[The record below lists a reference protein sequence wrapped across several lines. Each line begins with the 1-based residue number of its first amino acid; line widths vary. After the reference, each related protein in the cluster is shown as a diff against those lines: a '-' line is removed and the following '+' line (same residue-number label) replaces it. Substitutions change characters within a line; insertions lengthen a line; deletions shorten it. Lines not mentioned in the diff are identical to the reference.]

1 MNSLQALNLAA
12 PMADT
17 YNRLEEML
25 LCHIA
30 EQLAANP
37 DTLINATSQW
47 RIKMLAQMGRL
58 TADTAKII
66 AQMTGKA
73 PEMVESVVSAAVDE
87 VLDEYG
93 LELTDKLSDNISQS
107 LKNYDLQAVKSKY
120 NQVNT
125 VMQYKAKQL
134 YTKSVNGVADRFE
147 RIKQKALENS
157 QEYLDVLNKNAMAV
171 VVGEKSRTEALRE
184 TIAEMNKKGI
194 PAFVDASGR
203 EWSPEA
209 YINMDIRNTAKNSA
223 LAAEFASLDE
233 LGQDVILVSS
243 HSGARPKCFPYQ
255 GKFYSRSGK
264 SGTITD
270 AKGQTYSYS
279 PLKDTSFGEPDGLF
293 GINCGHRMR
302 GVSDGTFIN
311 REKAYSE
318 KENSE
323 EYEQV
328 QRQRQKERQI
338 RKEKTHAD
346 MLEAAGDAEEAKKYR
361 NRATQHNRELKAYCE
376 ENGLSYRKD
385 RTGTYGYKD
394 TEKRTINRGTID
406 TVRSQETIKQHIDFS
421 KINSVEELADEM
433 QRITGKSVNLSGT
446 DLELMKRNM
455 QQIVELGE
463 EYGYRFDAIE
473 VTSAKKYIG
482 EVSRTGRYGEKTILN
497 YPQKYYQSR
506 EILISELKKSSQS
519 NAMPP
524 ISGRNIDIYTSTH
537 EFGHTL
543 SEELTSRLYG
553 RDVEFWDE
561 IEQIYADY
569 KKRGNDIL
577 GKYAGSN
584 QNEFLAEAF
593 ANAKLHPQPTEWSV
607 KTLEVVDKYF
617 KVSVDNSVN
626 SGIINTG
633 VFSGAKKTFGWEN
646 RHGELMYEE
655 IRHRTT
661 DVKKISEFT
670 PFTESA
676 VEEIKQHMFFAEHKF
691 ADGSVK
697 RFDSDFD
704 QAQAWDRLSQG
715 KGTDADIM
723 LLKHEYVELTQMR
736 LHGYDYETA
745 HEIANRYHNWAEIL
759 LKEMK

>member
-1 MNSLQALNLAA
+1 MNSLKALNLAA

-58 TADTAKII
+58 TADIARII

-73 PEMVESVVSAAVDE
+73 PEMVENVVSAAVEE

-93 LELTDKLSDNISQS
+93 LTLTEKLSDNISQS

-125 VMQYKAKQL
+125 VMQYKAKEL
-134 YTKSVNGVADRFE
+134 YVKSVNGVADRFA
-147 RIKQKALENS
+147 RIQQKALDNA

-171 VVGEKSRTEALRE
+171 VIGEKSRAEALRE
-184 TIAEMNKKGI
+184 TIAEMNSKGI

-209 YINMDIRNTAKNSA
+209 YINMDIRNTAKNAA

-270 AKGQTYSYS
+270 AKGNTYSYS

-311 REKAYSE
+311 REKEYDE

-338 RKEKTHAD
+338 RKEKMQAD
-346 MLEAAGDAEEAKKYR
+346 MLEAVGDTEEAKKYC
-361 NRATQHNRELKAYCE
+361 NRAAQHNRELKDYCE

-385 RTGTYGYKD
+385 RTKTYGYKD
-394 TEKRTINRGTID
+394 TEKRTINR
-406 TVRSQETIKQHIDFS
+406 
-421 KINSVEELADEM
+421 
-433 QRITGKSVNLSGT
+433 
-446 DLELMKRNM
+446 
-455 QQIVELGE
+455 
-463 EYGYRFDAIE
+463 
-473 VTSAKKYIG
+473 
-482 EVSRTGRYGEKTILN
+482 
-497 YPQKYYQSR
+497 
-506 EILISELKKSSQS
+506 
-519 NAMPP
+519 
-524 ISGRNIDIYTSTH
+524 
-537 EFGHTL
+537 
-543 SEELTSRLYG
+543 
-553 RDVEFWDE
+553 
-561 IEQIYADY
+561 
-569 KKRGNDIL
+569 
-577 GKYAGSN
+577 
-584 QNEFLAEAF
+584 NEFLAEAF

-607 KTLEVVDKYF
+607 KTLETIDKHF

-633 VFSGAKKTFGWEN
+633 AFSGAKKTFGWEN

-661 DVKKISEFT
+661 DVKKISDFT

-715 KGTDADIM
+715 KGTADDIA

-745 HEIANRYHNWAEIL
+745 HEIANKYHNWAEIL